1 MWGCA
6 KIKSTVIVFF
16 MTLKETLW
24 QELETADDELITA
37 AIDWIRLRK
46 NTATLPIPSGEPL
59 KHGFKLED
67 LLEFA
72 GTWVGDDLEDC
83 LATVYATRSK
93 TDFFPE
99 DHDLFPS

>member
-1 MWGCA
+1 
-6 KIKSTVIVFF
+6 

-37 AIDWIRLRK
+37 AIAWVRSRK
-46 NTATLPIPSGEPL
+46 NLATPQISTSAPL
-59 KHGFKLED
+59 KHSGKLED

-83 LATVYATRSK
+83 RQTVYATRSK
-93 TDFFPE
+93 TNFFP